1 MSDPQEPLTQ
11 FCRKGSQLPRSLT
24 RASSLVA
31 EVEGVLLLYEL
42 SKLSSGGRQAFKP
55 AQPDGLTDIL
65 RL

>member
-1 MSDPQEPLTQ
+1 MSYRQEPLTQ

-31 EVEGVLLLYEL
+31 EGVLLLYEL